1 MTVKIHS
8 TNQEKRV
15 LIVQSSI
22 DNGKFVEEN
31 WGWVRY
37 SPKAKHD
44 EFKAGDSIDIPEK
57 YVNEFPR

>member
-15 LIVQSSI
+15 LVVQTSE
-22 DNGKFVEEN
+22 DNGTFVAEK

-37 SPKAKHD
+37 SPKAKHED
-44 EFKAGDSIDIPEK
+44 FKPGSEIDIPEK